1 MIPVEYLAW
10 RERENAIVC
19 PWERWD
25 CIGVNPTANR
35 SGGFTAAQTG
45 YYPETFDVL
54 WTGAEAHY
62 SPVNNFVTLY

>member
-1 MIPVEYLAW
+1 MPLY
-10 RERENAIVC
+10 

-35 SGGFTAAQTG
+35 SRGFTAAQTG
-45 YYPETFDVL
+45 YYPETLDVL

-62 SPVNNFVTLY
+62 SLVNNLVKLLKSSCVAVHVI